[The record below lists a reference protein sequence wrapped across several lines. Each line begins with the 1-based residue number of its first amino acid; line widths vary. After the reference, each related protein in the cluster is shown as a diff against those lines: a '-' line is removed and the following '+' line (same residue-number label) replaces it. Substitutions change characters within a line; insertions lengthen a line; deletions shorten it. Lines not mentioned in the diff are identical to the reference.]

1 MKNISTKKR
10 TLQQVTHSSRIAL
23 YGLLSLAL
31 LAPLIVG
38 HLGKADPEHEHATT
52 LPATGSDLSLLWLW
66 AIVPVG
72 LLTAYWSYRRF
83 SAKQALSVDAVRTDA
98 ISSMRAQR
106 QALTETQADATGLA
120 GYIQKIRLFSY
131 NARLYLLHVIGMDM
145 IHGTWEVIFNLY
157 LLAAGFGL
165 DFIGLRVLIAGV
177 SRSVAAIPMG
187 WLSDR
192 IGRKAGFIL
201 GDGMGAAI
209 ALVQIMTVNPTL
221 LLIAPAIGS
230 FFSALHHVTEP
241 AFMAENS
248 EKRERVHL
256 FSVSDSLRTFSAMA
270 GSLIAG
276 FLPFWVAQTFGF
288 DKLDAYRVATF
299 IGISWWFLSLVPAVL
314 LRSYRTVEINL
325 ENQMQNSAMR
335 TTKKIS
341 ALWKNVKNPAL
352 IAKFA
357 TVDACIALGAG
368 FVIPLFNVFFK
379 EGVHA
384 HESEI
389 GITFATGSAFLA
401 IAALLSP
408 FVVERFGKVRSIFY
422 TRLLSVPFILVMGFA
437 PNAGSEL
444 GALSVLSVAGLAY
457 VARSMFMNMSNPAY
471 SALNMEALDPRER
484 ATFIGI
490 SAAASGLLTG
500 LGGLMGSRLMSAGD
514 FQTPFLVMGAL
525 YLLSTLLYWVFF
537 RNFEAGARA

>member
-1 MKNISTKKR
+1 MKNTNIKIHV
-10 TLQQVTHSSRIAL
+10 LQKITRSARRLFLVLLAL
-23 YGLLSLAL
+23 TL
-31 LAPLIVG
+31 LAPIFLSN
-38 HLGKADPEHEHATT
+38 LGIADPAHEHIPAVTT
-52 LPATGSDLSLLWLW
+52 SGNNLALLWLW

-83 SAKQALSVDAVRTDA
+83 NSKQTTAMGIASEAVSSSQ
-98 ISSMRAQR
+98 ISTSITTT
-106 QALTETQADATGLA
+106 TEATGLA
-120 GYIQKIRLFSY
+120 GYIQKIKLFSY

-157 LLAAGFGL
+157 LLAAGFGV
-165 DFIGLRVLIAGV
+165 DFIGLRILIAGI

-270 GSLIAG
+270 GSLVAG
-276 FLPFWVAQTFGF
+276 FLPLWIAQTFGF
-288 DKLDAYRVATF
+288 NTLDAYRTATF

-314 LRSYRTVEINL
+314 LRSYQQTETKL
-325 ENQMQNSAMR
+325 EKQKQPSNS
-335 TTKKIS
+335 KGIL
-341 ALWKNVKNPAL
+341 ALWKNIKNPIL
-352 IAKFA
+352 LAKFV

-368 FVIPLFNVFFK
+368 FVVPLFNVFFK

-389 GITFATGSAFLA
+389 GLTFATGSAFLA
-401 IAALLSP
+401 VAALLSP
-408 FVVERFGKVRSIFY
+408 FVVERLGKVRSVFY
-422 TRLLSVPFILVMGFA
+422 TRLLSVPFIWVMGFA
-437 PNAGSEL
+437 PGAGNEL

-457 VARSMFMNMSNPAY
+457 VARTMFMNMSSPAY
-471 SALNMEALDPRER
+471 SALSMEALDPKER
-484 ATFIGI
+484 ATFIGT

-500 LGGLMGSRLMSAGD
+500 LGGLIGSRLMSMGD
-514 FQTPFLVMGAL
+514 FQTPFFIMGAL
-525 YLLSTLLYWVFF
+525 YLLSTWLYWIFF
-537 RNFEAGARA
+537 RDFEARERAQS